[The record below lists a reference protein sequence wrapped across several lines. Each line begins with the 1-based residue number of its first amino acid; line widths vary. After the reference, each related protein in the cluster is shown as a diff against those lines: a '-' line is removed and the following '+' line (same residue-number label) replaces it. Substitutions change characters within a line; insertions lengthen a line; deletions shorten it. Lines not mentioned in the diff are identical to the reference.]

1 MANQLTEPSQ
11 THDPPLTT
19 TMVIVPPSP
28 VFACAL
34 TVLFALM
41 ALANVAL
48 GVEPR
53 LTSIVHVELAST
65 FAETM
70 PYLYRDT
77 ECYATEI
84 EHSAPYDFTQSPHEP
99 FVQLR
104 R

>member
-1 MANQLTEPSQ
+1 MMANQLTEPSQ
-11 THDPPLTT
+11 TYDSPLTT

-34 TVLFALM
+34 TALFALM
-41 ALANVAL
+41 AFAKVAL

-53 LTSIVHVELAST
+53 LTSIVPVELAST

-77 ECYATEI
+77 ECYRSFALKT
-84 EHSAPYDFTQSPHEP
+84 ARYLTP
-99 FVQLR
+99 FDV
-104 R
+104 